1 MKKKL
6 FALSIVFLCTSLT
19 MIFATPG
26 ISFSV
31 NSIKTNGDII
41 AGIPIPTGA
50 DIGLEIPLGSSLYS
64 VTFRA
69 AGGYESRMILRN
81 PITSVP
87 IMAPSAIDNT
97 NRFFWTNAMAEIGV
111 RRYLVREDDGGK
123 NIWLFGL
130 ARGRYEDN
138 ATSFP
143 TTVFA
148 DAQGMQSISAMLGIA
163 HDSTFWQEPNR
174 KVGWYAEFSMEY
186 SPTFANFTTAQM
198 DFGRFNL
205 TTEGFIPLTPEAG
218 TLRNPSMMAP
228 YIVLYGVGDY
238 AVGSHI
244 PHEILTT
251 YGGIKGTKGL
261 GDMVRGAQPWGYEA
275 PIKGYASVELRF
287 PDQSILENF
296 ALYPVGYVFGDIGA
310 YGGLYDKPL
319 GASFFDNS
327 GIIAS
332 AGAGVSLSVQNYL
345 WLGAYAGWRWP
356 ITDPLASTYYSKP
369 SGFFWGITF
378 AAHY

>member
-81 PITSVP
+81 AATSVP
-87 IMAPSAIDNT
+87 IVAPSAIDNT

-111 RRYLVREDDGGK
+111 RRYLVREEIGGK

-186 SPTFANFTTAQM
+186 SPTFANFASAQM

-205 TTEGFIPLTPEAG
+205 TTEGLIPLTPEAG

-228 YIVLYGVGDY
+228 YIVLYGVGHY

-244 PHEILTT
+244 PHEILTSF
-251 YGGIKGTKGL
+251 GGIKGTKGL

-296 ALYPVGYVFGDIGA
+296 ALYPIGYLFGDIGA

-319 GASFFDNS
+319 GMSFLDNS
-327 GIIAS
+327 GVIAS
-332 AGAGVSLSVQNYL
+332 AGAGVSLSIQNYL

-356 ITDPLASTYYSKP
+356 IIDPLASTYYSRP

>member
-1 MKKKL
+1 
-6 FALSIVFLCTSLT
+6 
-19 MIFATPG
+19 
-26 ISFSV
+26 V

-81 PITSVP
+81 PTTSVP

-310 YGGLYDKPL
+310 YGGLYDKPV
-319 GASFFDNS
+319 GASFIDNS
-327 GIIAS
+327 GVIAS
-332 AGAGVSLSVQNYL
+332 AGAGVSVSVQNYL